1 VYGIKGK
8 AREEKKCRRKPE
20 MKQRKKKKNYK
31 RRVRQSWNN
40 CRTDERVH
48 KRKVTEMKD
57 GKIERKRR
65 KVYKIK

>member
-8 AREEKKCRRKPE
+8 ARKEKKCRRKPE
-20 MKQRKKKKNYK
+20 MRQRKKKNYK

-57 GKIERKRR
+57 GKIDRKRR